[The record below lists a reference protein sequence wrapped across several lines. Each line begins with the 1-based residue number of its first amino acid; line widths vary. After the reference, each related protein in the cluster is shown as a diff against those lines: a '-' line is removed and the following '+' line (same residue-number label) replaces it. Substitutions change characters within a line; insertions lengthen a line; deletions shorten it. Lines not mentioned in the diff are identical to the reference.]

1 MLMNEDAPGSTW
13 TKNQVRSVVI
23 RILGFKVKV
32 LGVVLQFVQINN
44 SFQLFGVVI
53 LFINTSNRIK
63 YKLFYFILYSCN
75 DSYDWN
81 CRLMRKVILW
91 LS

>member
-63 YKLFYFILYSCN
+63 YKLFFLFYILVTT
-75 DSYDWN
+75 
-81 CRLMRKVILW
+81 LMTETVD
-91 LS
+91 